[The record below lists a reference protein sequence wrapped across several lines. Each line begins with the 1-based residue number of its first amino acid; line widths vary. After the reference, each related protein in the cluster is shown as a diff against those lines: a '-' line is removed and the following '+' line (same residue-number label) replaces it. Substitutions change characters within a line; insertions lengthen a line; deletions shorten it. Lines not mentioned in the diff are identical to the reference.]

1 MEESQQHERRVDLTF
16 RDLYPTL
23 TESELKTAEA
33 NFRRYVQ
40 IAAEI
45 QREQDASG
53 KTFDTAPN
61 PTTMKER
68 SNDNLKS

>member
-1 MEESQQHERRVDLTF
+1 MENQNHHQQVCPTI

-23 TESELKTAEA
+23 TESELGVAEA
-33 NFRRYVQ
+33 SFRRYVQ

-45 QREQDASG
+45 QREQAIRG
-53 KTFDTAPN
+53 GAFDTVPN